1 MPCVGD
7 AGRVTELRTNR
18 LELRRWRE
26 GDLDEHAA
34 MIADPEV
41 NRYVGGPTDRASA
54 WRQIAIFIGHREL
67 RGWTSSVVVERQSG
81 RLLGRAGLWQPE
93 GYPGVEVGWI
103 LKPSVWNQGYATE
116 VGQALRDYAFGT
128 LGIPHL
134 LSLIHP
140 DNHASIRVAQKIGA
154 SFEREYDLNGT
165 RHLIYGQSAP
175 SHDAPRTP

>member
-1 MPCVGD
+1 
-7 AGRVTELRTNR
+7 
-18 LELRRWRE
+18 
-26 GDLDEHAA
+26 

-81 RLLGRAGLWQPE
+81 RVVGRAGLWQPE

-103 LKPSVWNQGYATE
+103 LKPGVWNQGYATE
-116 VGQALRDYAFGT
+116 IGQAVRDYAFDT

-154 SFEREYDLNGT
+154 TLEGEYDLNGT
-165 RHLIYGQSAP
+165 RHLIYGQSARSQDTP
-175 SHDAPRTP
+175 ERTFMP

>member
-1 MPCVGD
+1 VGD
-7 AGRVTELRTNR
+7 AGSVTELITRR

-26 GDLDEHAA
+26 SDLDEHAA

-81 RLLGRAGLWQPE
+81 RMVGRAGLWRPE
-93 GYPGVEVGWI
+93 GYPGVEVGWV
-103 LKPSVWNQGYATE
+103 LKPSVWNRGYATE
-116 VGQALRDYAFGT
+116 IGLAVRDLAFGT

-134 LSLIHP
+134 ISLIHP
-140 DNHASIRVAQKIGA
+140 DNYGSIRVAEKIGGRL
-154 SFEREYDLNGT
+154 EGEHDLNGT
-165 RHLIYGQSAP
+165 RHLIYGQYAP
-175 SHDAPRTP
+175 SHGAPRTP

>member
-1 MPCVGD
+1 M
-7 AGRVTELRTNR
+7 TELTTNR
-18 LELRRWRE
+18 LVLRRWRE
-26 GDLDEHAA
+26 ADLDEHAA
-34 MIADPEV
+34 MIADPEI

-67 RGWTSSVVVERQSG
+67 RGWTSSVVVERHSG
-81 RLLGRAGLWQPE
+81 RMVGRAGLWQPE
-93 GYPGVEVGWI
+93 GYPGVEVGWT

-116 VGQALRDYAFGT
+116 IGQAVRDHAFGT

-154 SFEREYDLNGT
+154 RFEGEYDLNGT
-165 RHLIYGQSAP
+165 RHIVYGQPAP
-175 SHDAPRTP
+175 SREAARTH

>member
-1 MPCVGD
+1 VGD
-7 AGRVTELRTNR
+7 AGSVTELTTKR
-18 LELRRWRE
+18 LVLRRWRE
-26 GDLDEHAA
+26 TDLDEHAA

-54 WRQIAIFIGHREL
+54 WRQIAMFIGHREL
-67 RGWTSSVVVERQSG
+67 RGWTSSVVVERLSG
-81 RLLGRAGLWQPE
+81 RMVGRAGLWQPE

-116 VGQALRDYAFGT
+116 IGLAVRDYAFGT

-140 DNHASIRVAQKIGA
+140 DNHSSIRVAQKIGA
-154 SFEREYDLNGT
+154 SFEGEYDLIGT
-165 RHLIYGQSAP
+165 RHLIYGQFAP
-175 SHDAPRTP
+175 SQDAPRTLTRH

>member
-1 MPCVGD
+1 VGD
-7 AGRVTELRTNR
+7 AGNVTELTTDR

-26 GDLDEHAA
+26 ADLDEHAA

-54 WRQIAIFIGHREL
+54 WRQIAMFIGHREL
-67 RGWTSSVVVERQSG
+67 RGWTSSVVVERKSG
-81 RLLGRAGLWQPE
+81 RLVGRAGLWQPE

-116 VGQALRDYAFGT
+116 IGLAVRDYAFGT

-140 DNHASIRVAQKIGA
+140 DNHGSIRVAEKIGA
-154 SFEREYDLNGT
+154 SFEGEYDLNGT
-165 RHLIYGQSAP
+165 RHLIYGQFAP
-175 SHDAPRTP
+175 SHDVPRTP

>member
-1 MPCVGD
+1 
-7 AGRVTELRTNR
+7 VTELTTSR

-26 GDLDEHAA
+26 ADLDEHAA
-34 MIADPEV
+34 MIADPEI

-81 RLLGRAGLWQPE
+81 TLVGRAGLWQPE

-103 LKPSVWNQGYATE
+103 LKPSVWNRGYATE
-116 VGQALRDYAFGT
+116 IGQAVRDYAFGT
-128 LGIPHL
+128 LVIPHL

-140 DNHASIRVAQKIGA
+140 DSHASIRVAQKIGA
-154 SFEREYDLNGT
+154 RFEGEYDLNGT
-165 RHLIYGQSAP
+165 RHLIYGQPAP
-175 SHDAPRTP
+175 LRDAARTH